1 MAKKVFAM
9 YLAKEGNPNSD
20 AYAKLDLPASPWELW
35 DALEKVRLQTDD
47 ILYMEIEDYYAFE
60 YLAPHLD
67 GLEISLN
74 ELNDL
79 AARLATLD
87 EVQGIAFEGLFSMEV
102 QRKTNANG
110 GVITLQDLRDLAVS
124 AKTDCY
130 HVVDAADDAQL
141 GRFYAENGFIP
152 ELDGISDGVFE
163 MLDFAG
169 IGRMMRCSENGVFVG
184 SLYVLQDGEL
194 TAAPPVQKTLPEK
207 PGYLFR
213 LTLGLHPDIGDDRT
227 VTLILPAAEAELLDA
242 QAQLGTEGWEGV
254 AVIDY
259 DGIIPYAAEF
269 TDLPMEL
276 EEFNVLAAAV
286 RDMPSPEKQLPKL
299 KALLEQFEVRDI
311 ATAISLTE
319 HLADYVLT
327 PDLSSPQET
336 AIDHLRFMTELKK
349 IYDLSPEDDP
359 AGIPR
364 SDFEKDGYHYTLVD
378 LLRQE
383 LPENES
389 RQHTEHVSI
398 ESAKKDME
406 SVLAL
411 LPQEREF
418 ITDDGLMGT
427 LTLRLDT
434 VQVEPSGYGS
444 STKQLSVKR
453 SYPNLA
459 EQDTQYIPKSI
470 EDGGRTLTL
479 SDIQWQTDNTAN
491 MDGYAVGD
499 RFTAVATYTGS
510 ATSSYVKGYTVTAD
524 YTGTVSRIALN
535 RVRYV
540 AIFEGVPIQFA
551 EPAKTAGAI
560 SSLRWSY
567 VLIPVGVV
575 AAAGAGV
582 GGALL
587 VKRRRE
593 NADEEE
599 TAE

>member
-1 MAKKVFAM
+1 MKRMLSLCAAALCLT
-9 YLAKEGNPNSD
+9 LALTPT
-20 AYAKLDLPASPWELW
+20 A
-35 DALEKVRLQTDD
+35 
-47 ILYMEIEDYYAFE
+47 
-60 YLAPHLD
+60 
-67 GLEISLN
+67 
-74 ELNDL
+74 L
-79 AARLATLD
+79 AAD
-87 EVQGIAFEGLFSMEV
+87 FEP
-102 QRKTNANG
+102 
-110 GVITLQDLRDLAVS
+110 AVPD
-124 AKTDCY
+124 AKVCY
-130 HVVDAADDAQL
+130 PTSIVRNDD
-141 GRFYAENGFIP
+141 G
-152 ELDGISDGVFE
+152 
-163 MLDFAG
+163 
-169 IGRMMRCSENGVFVG
+169 
-184 SLYVLQDGEL
+184 
-194 TAAPPVQKTLPEK
+194 
-207 PGYLFR
+207 
-213 LTLGLHPDIGDDRT
+213 
-227 VTLILPAAEAELLDA
+227 
-242 QAQLGTEGWEGV
+242 
-254 AVIDY
+254 
-259 DGIIPYAAEF
+259 
-269 TDLPMEL
+269 
-276 EEFNVLAAAV
+276 
-286 RDMPSPEKQLPKL
+286 
-299 KALLEQFEVRDI
+299 
-311 ATAISLTE
+311 
-319 HLADYVLT
+319 
-327 PDLSSPQET
+327 
-336 AIDHLRFMTELKK
+336 TELKK

-389 RQHTEHVSI
+389 RQHTEH
-398 ESAKKDME
+398 AKKDME

-427 LTLRLDT
+427 LMLKLDT

-491 MDGYAVGD
+491 MDGYAVAD
-499 RFTAVATYTGS
+499 RYTAVATYTGS

>member
-1 MAKKVFAM
+1 MKRMLSLCAAALCLT
-9 YLAKEGNPNSD
+9 LALTPT
-20 AYAKLDLPASPWELW
+20 A
-35 DALEKVRLQTDD
+35 
-47 ILYMEIEDYYAFE
+47 
-60 YLAPHLD
+60 
-67 GLEISLN
+67 
-74 ELNDL
+74 L
-79 AARLATLD
+79 AAD
-87 EVQGIAFEGLFSMEV
+87 FEP
-102 QRKTNANG
+102 
-110 GVITLQDLRDLAVS
+110 AVPD
-124 AKTDCY
+124 AKVCY
-130 HVVDAADDAQL
+130 PTSIVRNDD
-141 GRFYAENGFIP
+141 G
-152 ELDGISDGVFE
+152 
-163 MLDFAG
+163 
-169 IGRMMRCSENGVFVG
+169 
-184 SLYVLQDGEL
+184 
-194 TAAPPVQKTLPEK
+194 
-207 PGYLFR
+207 
-213 LTLGLHPDIGDDRT
+213 
-227 VTLILPAAEAELLDA
+227 
-242 QAQLGTEGWEGV
+242 
-254 AVIDY
+254 
-259 DGIIPYAAEF
+259 
-269 TDLPMEL
+269 
-276 EEFNVLAAAV
+276 
-286 RDMPSPEKQLPKL
+286 
-299 KALLEQFEVRDI
+299 
-311 ATAISLTE
+311 
-319 HLADYVLT
+319 
-327 PDLSSPQET
+327 
-336 AIDHLRFMTELKK
+336 TELKK

-364 SDFEKDGYHYTLVD
+364 SDFRQDGFQYTLTD
-378 LLRQE
+378 LLKQE

-434 VQVEPSGYGS
+434 VQVEPSGYVS

-499 RFTAVATYTGS
+499 RFTAVAVYIGS

-540 AIFEGVPIQFA
+540 AIFEGVPIQSA
-551 EPAKTAGAI
+551 EPAKTAGAVP
-560 SSLRWSY
+560 LRWSY
-567 VLIPVGVV
+567 VLIPLGIV

-599 TAE
+599 TEE

>member
-1 MAKKVFAM
+1 MKRMLSLCAAALCLT
-9 YLAKEGNPNSD
+9 LALTPT
-20 AYAKLDLPASPWELW
+20 A
-35 DALEKVRLQTDD
+35 
-47 ILYMEIEDYYAFE
+47 
-60 YLAPHLD
+60 
-67 GLEISLN
+67 
-74 ELNDL
+74 L
-79 AARLATLD
+79 AAD
-87 EVQGIAFEGLFSMEV
+87 FEP
-102 QRKTNANG
+102 
-110 GVITLQDLRDLAVS
+110 AVPD
-124 AKTDCY
+124 AKVCY
-130 HVVDAADDAQL
+130 
-141 GRFYAENGFIP
+141 P
-152 ELDGISDGVFE
+152 
-163 MLDFAG
+163 
-169 IGRMMRCSENGVFVG
+169 
-184 SLYVLQDGEL
+184 
-194 TAAPPVQKTLPEK
+194 
-207 PGYLFR
+207 
-213 LTLGLHPDIGDDRT
+213 
-227 VTLILPAAEAELLDA
+227 
-242 QAQLGTEGWEGV
+242 
-254 AVIDY
+254 
-259 DGIIPYAAEF
+259 
-269 TDLPMEL
+269 
-276 EEFNVLAAAV
+276 
-286 RDMPSPEKQLPKL
+286 
-299 KALLEQFEVRDI
+299 
-311 ATAISLTE
+311 TAIVRN
-319 HLADYVLT
+319 D
-327 PDLSSPQET
+327 DG
-336 AIDHLRFMTELKK
+336 TELKK

-359 AGIPR
+359 AGIAR

-427 LTLRLDT
+427 LTLKLDT

-470 EDGGRTLTL
+470 EDGGRTH
-479 SDIQWQTDNTAN
+479 NTAN

-499 RFTAVATYTGS
+499 RFTAVAVYIGS

-540 AIFEGVPIQFA
+540 AIFEGVPIQSA
-551 EPAKTAGAI
+551 EPAKTAGAM

-567 VLIPVGVV
+567 VLIPIGVV

-587 VKRRRE
+587 VKRRKE

-599 TAE
+599 TEE